1 MSSYPEE
8 WVDGQR
14 VAPRFIDEDM
24 TLTERY
30 RGGIVVRGGAVLR
43 LVGRHQGSLII
54 EAGATAIIASD
65 HQGSV
70 SVSSGGTVTIEA
82 RHQGSLDVAA
92 GGLARA
98 VPSGR
103 IQGPIQVEGI
113 LINEGA
119 RGGPVSGGGEI
130 RDMPGSRVVHPVTR
144 GDATYYEW

>member
-14 VAPRFIDEDM
+14 VAPRFIDEDT
-24 TLTERY
+24 TLAERC
-30 RGGIVVRGGAVLR
+30 RGGIVVRAGAVLR
-43 LVGRHQGSLII
+43 LAGQHQGSLVI
-54 EAGATAIIASD
+54 EGGAAAIIASD

-70 SVSSGGTVTIEA
+70 SVSNGGTVTIEA
-82 RHQGSLDVAA
+82 QHQGSLDVAA

-98 VPSGR
+98 VPGAR
-103 IQGPIQVEGI
+103 IQGPIQIEGV

-130 RDMPGSRVVHPVTR
+130 RDLPGSRVVRPVTR